1 LKGDYNVKIGV
12 IGTGRMGRI
21 LAARVATRHE
31 VVLYDSNI
39 AGAQAVAAT
48 LELKSV
54 SSLAEMDVDAVV
66 LAVPDSEVAS
76 CLEALRETPTRWNV
90 FSIATN
96 ISREVLTGLEGE
108 RVRCLNAKIIGH
120 AGEMERG
127 AKPVI
132 VVDAGDTE
140 LIAIARQI
148 FDCVGSVTVG
158 EADQVKLINRVATE
172 EALKTAVAIEKLLK
186 SAGIVDAKM
195 VWGALAQ
202 VAPGVLKAYSEDDL
216 GPFAREIVKGLNG
229 DIDK

>member
-1 LKGDYNVKIGV
+1 MKIGV
-12 IGTGRMGRI
+12 IGTGRMGKI

-31 VVLYDSNI
+31 VVLYDANI
-39 AGAQAVAAT
+39 AGAQAVATT
-48 LELKSV
+48 LGLKSV
-54 SSLAEMDVDAVV
+54 SSLAKMDVDAVV
-66 LAVPDSEVAS
+66 LAVPDSAVAP
-76 CLEALRETPTRWNV
+76 CIEALRETEASWKV
-90 FSIATN
+90 FSVATN
-96 ISREVLTGLEGE
+96 ISREVLTGLESE
-108 RVRCLNAKIIGH
+108 RIRCLNAKIIGH

-148 FDCVGSVTVG
+148 FDCVGTVTVG

-172 EALKTAVAIEKLLK
+172 EALKAAVAIEKLLE

-195 VWGALAQ
+195 VRGALAQ

-216 GPFAREIVKGLNG
+216 GPFAREIVKGLKG
-229 DIDK
+229 DSDQ